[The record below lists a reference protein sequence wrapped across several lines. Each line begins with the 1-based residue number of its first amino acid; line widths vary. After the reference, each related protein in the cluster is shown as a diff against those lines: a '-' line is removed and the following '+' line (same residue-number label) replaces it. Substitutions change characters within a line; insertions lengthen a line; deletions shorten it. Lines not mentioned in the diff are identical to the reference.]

1 MEADALQTALPG
13 YPYKLVA
20 NIPYYIIRS
29 STFQSKM
36 REENALHSLS
46 CWFKRGC
53 SKNMR
58 QRGNHSILSLQTQCS
73 ETENYRPGS

>member
-29 STFQSKM
+29 STFQSKNE
-36 REENALHSLS
+36 RRKRPTLIVLLVQKRLLKKYAPKGKSQHIEPANAV
-46 CWFKRGC
+46 
-53 SKNMR
+53 
-58 QRGNHSILSLQTQCS
+58 S